1 MPRTRPFW
9 LESPRFS
16 SSLAALTLVIV
27 VPSWA
32 AWFLAL
38 GVKLRYL
45 LLGVYL
51 SVIWCTTSEIDLS
64 AERAL
69 FDAAGLCLESDWLRE
84 EENSRTERI

>member
-9 LESPRFS
+9 LESPRF

-38 GVKLRYL
+38 GVKLRCRL
-45 LLGVYL
+45 FGVYIL
-51 SVIWCTTSEIDLS
+51 SVIWCITSKIDLS

-69 FDAAGLCLESDWLRE
+69 FDAVGLCLESFWLSE